1 MSNAFLGNSICLV
14 SIITSE
20 DYIEKTLKSM
30 KKSLDNFSADD
41 AIMICPENK
50 YSGNWYGV
58 RQLNVKIDY
67 SDYSEWIV
75 KKLVNYID
83 CDYCLTVQWD
93 SCIIDNKKWTNDF
106 LKFSYIGACWQN
118 SFINRVGNG
127 GFCLKS
133 RKFLEESAKLD
144 YIKTD
149 NPIANNEDIVSCVI
163 NYEKMVAAG
172 VKFAPISLARQFSV
186 ERPIPESPH
195 DYNDIST
202 YKSFGAHGVFNTKL
216 MEFIEE

>member
-1 MSNAFLGNSICLV
+1 MGKSTIHMAAVVPDKEFMEPTLRAMRKSLSIFDKIDLV
-14 SIITSE
+14 SII
-20 DYIEKTLKSM
+20 
-30 KKSLDNFSADD
+30 
-41 AIMICPENK
+41 CPQNARVAHEF
-50 YSGNWYGV
+50 GNQTAEFTY
-58 RQLNVKIDY
+58 DT
-67 SDYSEWIV
+67 YSEFMV
-75 KKLVNYID
+75 KELVNYTQG
-83 CDYCLTVQWD
+83 DYLLTIQWD

-127 GFCLKS
+127 GCSLRS
-133 RKFLEESAKLD
+133 RKFLEESAKLN

-172 VKFAPISLARQFSV
+172 VKFAPLMLARQFSV

-195 DYNDIST
+195 NYDDIST
-202 YKSFGAHGVFNTKL
+202 YKSFAFHGDFNTGGMK
-216 MEFIEE
+216 FIEE